1 MIGKSSIPSIGS
13 KWRYALVGG
22 ALSLPFTL
30 TSYWQTGSGL
40 SVAPVFF
47 AGLLAGYLA
56 KRRLGTA
63 RGVGARAGLIGGL
76 PVLWL
81 LADVLP
87 YILGLPNPAW
97 FTAVSVLAAVVT
109 AILGIGLTALFGEIG
124 GRLGSRLSGGSGQSG
139 HVQSVN

>member
-1 MIGKSSIPSIGS
+1 MPRKTSLPPLDGT
-13 KWRYALVGG
+13 WRYALVGG

-40 SVAPVFF
+40 SVTPVFF

-56 KRRLGTA
+56 KRRLGA
-63 RGVGARAGLIGGL
+63 AEGVGARAGLIGGL

-87 YILGLPNPAW
+87 YIVGLPNPVW
-97 FTAVSVLAAVVT
+97 FAAVSVLAAVVT
-109 AILGIGLTALFGEIG
+109 AILGIGVTALFGEIG

-139 HVQSVN
+139 HVRSVN